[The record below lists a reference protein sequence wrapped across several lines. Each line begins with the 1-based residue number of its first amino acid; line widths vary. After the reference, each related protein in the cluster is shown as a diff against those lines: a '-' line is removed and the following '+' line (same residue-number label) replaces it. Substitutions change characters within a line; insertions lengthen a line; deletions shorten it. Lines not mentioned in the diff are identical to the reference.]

1 MVKFSP
7 SLFSF
12 LGVTALLGVGLLF
25 FFTFSY
31 SNLTPLLTVSFLDV
45 GQGDAIFIESPTGTQ
60 VLIDAGAGSAVLRE
74 LATVMPYGDRS
85 IDAVIAT
92 HPDMDHI
99 GGFPDVFERYDI
111 ATVIHSGVSHT
122 TSPYRAFM
130 SALSEERAEVYVARR
145 GMRFHLGGGAYLDI
159 LFPDR
164 ELLDVDPNDASVVTQ
179 VVYGNTSFMLTGDA
193 SSGIERWLVALDGTY
208 LQSAVLKAGHHGSKT
223 STHPEFLKYVLP
235 EMVVISAGKDNR
247 YGHPHGE
254 VVAHIKE
261 VTENIFRTDEA
272 GTIHFVSDGRMVKR
286 K

>member
-1 MVKFSP
+1 VKFSP
-7 SLFSF
+7 SFFHFLSTAALF
-12 LGVTALLGVGLLF
+12 GIGLLF
-25 FFTFSY
+25 YFVFSF
-31 SNLTPLLTVSFLDV
+31 SDRAPLLTVSFLDV
-45 GQGDAIFIESPTGTQ
+45 GQGDAIFIQSPTGTQ
-60 VLIDAGAGSAVLRE
+60 VLIDAGAGGAVLRE
-74 LATVMPYGDRS
+74 LAKVMPYGDRS
-85 IDAVIAT
+85 IDLIIAT

-111 ATVIHSGVSHT
+111 ATVVHSGVSHT

-130 SALSEERAEVYVARR
+130 SALDEEGAEAYVAKR
-145 GMRFHLGGGAYLDI
+145 GMRFHLGDGAYLDV

-164 ELLDVDPNDASVVTQ
+164 DLPDVDPNDASVITQ

-193 SSGIERWLVALDGTY
+193 PSGIERWLVALDGKY

-223 STHPEFLKYVLP
+223 STHPEFLQHVLP

-247 YGHPHGE
+247 YGHPHEE

-261 VTENIFRTDEA
+261 VTEHIVRTAEA
-272 GTIHFVSDGRMVKR
+272 GAIHFVSDGRVVKR